1 VRGYGPFMLSYA
13 EALNRIL
20 RHTTLLKVRP
30 LPLSECLGR
39 VLGENIYS
47 PLDFPHF
54 DNAAVDGYAVGK
66 NFQGQGTAQL
76 RFAATRPR
84 RETAGGY
91 CSRHFRQGGG
101 VFRCE
106 LEVQGEIPAGGI
118 FEGGLRFQHA
128 IRIFTG
134 APVPKGTK
142 AVVMQEHTERQNGSV
157 LILKSPERY
166 ENIRFR
172 GEDFRKGDLLLKKGT
187 MLEPSHLALLA
198 TVGCKKAPVYPAP
211 KIAILATGNELLKS
225 GERLSAG
232 KIFDS
237 NTILLE
243 AMVHRNGGDP
253 QVLCPAGDSIR
264 EIHKAVKMGLEC
276 DVLIVAGGVSVGKY
290 DFVKKALAREG
301 VGEIFWKVD
310 IKPGKPLYFGKKN
323 QTLVFGLPGNP
334 VSVFVTFEEFVKPA
348 LLKMGGKRIEAKWK
362 EGLLTQG
369 FENGARPHF
378 VRVRCESEKGAVRI
392 ILLKGQGSHQISA
405 LARSNA
411 LLKVEPYEIL
421 KKNQKVRV
429 KMMQEANV

>member
-1 VRGYGPFMLSYA
+1 MLTYT
-13 EALNRIL
+13 EALNLIL

-39 VLGENIYS
+39 VLGENVYS

-66 NFQGQGTAQL
+66 NFQG
-76 RFAATRPR
+76 
-84 RETAGGY
+84 
-91 CSRHFRQGGG
+91 
-101 VFRCE
+101 E

-118 FEGGLRFQHA
+118 FEGGLRFQGA

-142 AVVMQEHTERQNGSV
+142 AVVMQEHTKRQNGSV
-157 LILKSPERY
+157 LIFKSPERY

-211 KIAILATGNELLKS
+211 KIAILATGNELLKK
-225 GERLSAG
+225 GERLRAG

-243 AMVHRNGGDP
+243 AMVRKSGGCP
-253 QVLCPAGDSIR
+253 QVLCPAGDSLR
-264 EIHKAVKMGLEC
+264 EIHKAVQLGLQC

-348 LLKMGGKRIEAKWK
+348 LLKMSGKRIEAKWK
-362 EGLLTQG
+362 EGLLTHG

-378 VRVRCESEKGAVRI
+378 VRVRCRLFRRRSAACSPGTARLVRCESEKGAVRI
-392 ILLKGQGSHQISA
+392 TLLKGQGSHQISA

-411 LLKVEPYEIL
+411 LLKVEPHEIL

-429 KMMQEANV
+429 KIIQEANV